1 MSASKNIYTDSPNP
15 IAINRINYDRKLIN
29 DNNNVLDNEG
39 IYFHFPRDDNKTV
52 STHYY
57 QLLIGPENSPYEY
70 GFYVFKGQ
78 FPDNYP
84 FKPMTMKSLTQG
96 GNVRKHPNFYVC
108 GKCCFSFLGTWSGP
122 PWTPCQNSKNVAMSM
137 RSVMTKYPLEN
148 EPGWENINS
157 RRTSHEQYAKLIAY
171 FNIKYAVV
179 NILSN
184 IETQFTYFKEPVIR
198 NFIKNYQ
205 KYINIVNNL
214 ALKDQY
220 EHKSPVYSFAIYV
233 DKKLLI
239 SKLQSLYN
247 KYSTHKELDKKTDS
261 CEINNNNL
269 TSQVV
274 NTESF
279 VNTESIV
286 NKPLQKKVSSKPKE
300 SASLYEKGYTC
311 ITKDNIS
318 YRVIEYKRG
327 DKIQKRW
334 CKCKS

>member
-1 MSASKNIYTDSPNP
+1 MTTNNIYTNSPNP
-15 IAINRINYDRKLIN
+15 IAINRINYDCKLI
-29 DNNNVLDNEG
+29 DDTKDVLDSEG
-39 IYFHFPRDDNKTV
+39 IYFHFPRDEGKNI

-57 QLLIGPENSPYEY
+57 QLLMGPENSPYEY

-148 EPGWENINS
+148 EPGWENVNS

-171 FNIKYAVV
+171 FNVKHAVADIV
-179 NILSN
+179 SN
-184 IETQFTYFKEPVIR
+184 IDTQFTYFKEPIIK

-205 KYINIVNNL
+205 KYIDIITNID
-214 ALKDQY
+214 LKDLC
-220 EHKSPVYSFAIYV
+220 EHKSPVYSFSIQV
-233 DKKLLI
+233 DKKALI
-239 SKLQSLYN
+239 QKLQTLFV
-247 KYSTHKELDKKTDS
+247 KYSTDTTPK
-261 CEINNNNL
+261 
-269 TSQVV
+269 VV
-274 NTESF
+274 NSEP
-279 VNTESIV
+279 VED
-286 NKPLQKKVSSKPKE
+286 KPIKKKPTSKPKE
-300 SASLYEKGYTC
+300 SASLYEKGYTFV
-311 ITKDNIS
+311 TDDNIT
-318 YRVIEYKRG
+318 YKVIEYKRG

-334 CKCKS
+334 YKCKS